1 MFREIC
7 FWKILM
13 LKEILILFNLC
24 IFIEADN
31 HKVLWFSTIIPNR
44 GAANKWI
51 CLDSQRSLC

>member
-24 IFIEADN
+24 IFIEADIHDN
-31 HKVLWFSTIIPNR
+31 HKVLLFSTNFQSGCR
-44 GAANKWI
+44 
-51 CLDSQRSLC
+51 Q